1 MKTIVF
7 IGIILLSA
15 CAVIDPGKVVTE
27 TKTIGFETVGMR
39 VGSVVTKYETP
50 NSIVVNTAPTKGTTK
65 WYARIVLITILV
77 LFIILILINL

>member
-7 IGIILLSA
+7 IGIILISA

-39 VGSVVTKYETP
+39 VGSVVTKYETT
-50 NSIVVNTAPTKGTTK
+50 NSAKVNLSPTKGTVK
-65 WYARIVLITILV
+65 WYDRITLITILV